1 VKSTINFFFFAPDCD
16 ATAIFV
22 AGDITTQPREGRLA
36 VCMFSYVYDTNP
48 QYQDYESSDTGDK
61 LGHKT

>member
-1 VKSTINFFFFAPDCD
+1 
-16 ATAIFV
+16 V